1 MAIVRLPTGDLRDEV
16 RQPLYDTIIIEAGS
30 TINDDRRFFNNV
42 QGKPK
47 YQTNLRQNNSLE
59 TAKSFRIQGL
69 GIECHT
75 QDSTKQKALA
85 LIMRNSA
92 LEMQVGEKIYF
103 EAPMKIVA
111 GRLWQNAALAGDTD
125 AATFLQQF
133 GEPSCNAVQFGNK
146 HFVDIEPLQSFSVR
160 FKTEGLVG
168 AELTAATPSA
178 AESLY
183 FICLLKGLLRRPVQ

>member
-16 RQPLYDTIIIEAGS
+16 RQPLYDTIIISSAS
-30 TINDDRRFFNNV
+30 DINADRRFFNDV
-42 QGKPK
+42 QGKAK
-47 YQTNLRQNNSLE
+47 YLTNLRQNNSLE

-69 GIECHT
+69 GIEAHT
-75 QDSTKQKALA
+75 QDATKIKALP

-103 EAPMKIVA
+103 ESPMRIVA
-111 GRLWQNAALAGDTD
+111 GRLWQNAAMAGDTD
-125 AATFLQQF
+125 AQIFLQQF
-133 GEPSCNAVQFGNK
+133 GEPSANAVQFGNK

-160 FKTEGLVG
+160 FKTEGLAG

-178 AESLY
+178 TDSLY
-183 FICLLKGLLRRPVQ
+183 FVCLLKGLLRRPVQ